1 MTEREQAINLALNL
15 IEETCNVFHIALFVK
30 EIKGKHVLAIK
41 DGETSKDYYPT
52 RGDSNE

>member
-41 DGETSKDYYPT
+41 DGETGKDYYPT